1 MPPIAV
7 VSLLFVGAGLL
18 VLAGVSIGRTRGS
31 RPSRATALV
40 MAAMTGVALGFL
52 LRVLLVPPLLL
63 FPLVVAGILVAN
75 WVSRREWPMLGS
87 FLIGAGGL
95 WTAMEGLARLNDLAD
110 PAITFPG
117 WTPIPL
123 ALAAAS
129 VILGV
134 TFLMTE
140 RTERT

>member
-1 MPPIAV
+1 MPPVAV
-7 VSLLFVGAGLL
+7 LSLLFVGAGLL

-31 RPSRATALV
+31 RTSRATALV

-52 LRVLLVPPLLL
+52 LRVLLVPPLLV

-95 WTAMEGLARLNDLAD
+95 WMAMEGLARLHDLAD
-110 PAITFPG
+110 PAVTFPG

>member
-31 RPSRATALV
+31 RPSRATAMV

-110 PAITFPG
+110 PAVTFPG